1 MAMGSAPAPAGDAMR
16 ARRSLDEVAWNVR
29 LRISAGCLPFL
40 RSLSAARVPTHR
52 PGMRAK
58 TSKFYTRTVRL
69 NRLLGVPPMP
79 RMRTW
84 IPERMM
90 P

>member
-1 MAMGSAPAPAGDAMR
+1 MAMGSAPAGDAMR
-16 ARRSLDEVAWNVR
+16 ARLSLDEVAWNVR

-40 RSLSAARVPTHR
+40 RSLYAARIPTHR

-58 TSKFYTRTVRL
+58 TRKFYTRTVGL

-79 RMRTW
+79 RMRRRV
-84 IPERMM
+84 PERML